1 MLWLFTVKSIKG
13 HAHLASCVQSHPL
26 PACAARFHNKA
37 DKNSPEGEAD
47 PHDAHFLGTKM
58 KRPVHPCL
66 SNEKPRDRSAR
77 TTMCADTSTWDL
89 SQDFEFG
96 VDFYFGDDQVPQVAD
111 KTTVHERQKELNRT
125 AQQRTRQKKK
135 VREVSHFQ
143 PGDLTR
149 LSLNVA
155 CLFHAWCLLCTMI
168 RSARQTLRLS
178 LLRQPAS
185 CTTLG

>member
-1 MLWLFTVKSIKG
+1 M
-13 HAHLASCVQSHPL
+13 
-26 PACAARFHNKA
+26 
-37 DKNSPEGEAD
+37 
-47 PHDAHFLGTKM
+47 TKM

-77 TTMCADTSTWDL
+77 TTMCADMSTWDL

-111 KTTVHERQKELNRT
+111 KTTIHERQKELNRT

-155 CLFHAWCLLCTMI
+155 CLFHAWCLLCTMF
-168 RSARQTLRLS
+168 RSAHQTLRLS
-178 LLRQPAS
+178 LPRQPAS
-185 CTTLG
+185 CMTLG

>member
-1 MLWLFTVKSIKG
+1 MHILHLVFNLTFSQLLR
-13 HAHLASCVQSHPL
+13 LASITRQTRILLRVRL
-26 PACAARFHNKA
+26 I
-37 DKNSPEGEAD
+37 
-47 PHDAHFLGTKM
+47 LMMLTGTKM

-66 SNEKPRDRSAR
+66 SNEKPRDQSAR

-143 PGDLTR
+143 PGELTR

-155 CLFHAWCLLCTMI
+155 CLFHAWCVLCTMI